1 MRFYLDYCD
10 ITKVF
15 GEENDLKMKS
25 FGLCFLLLLIVVSV
39 APVYC
44 VGEGE
49 LIIKYMVEDLET
61 GQVYIE
67 HDFETGEIIEYAPL
81 FDGSELNVTVTVN
94 VAITVSHVNL
104 RITTNLE
111 HSSIQDRYW
120 QLHSQGYQ
128 FEDYNPNQQ
137 YLEFKQVK
145 GTFTVSCYGKV
156 PKGIT
161 KNNIDGYVLHE
172 PKDFVLIKLNGPN
185 GELLDQIKNEVIDA
199 EIDEYRN
206 LLQKRDEKLETL
218 KSTGVALGYVELFES
233 VLDQAEVQAEL
244 GFVDEAISLLDLL
257 LVSQEP
263 VSSTAEILFL
273 PIMGGLAIGVVAIGF
288 LYMRARSRRSYVLSV
303 IEDQIKDLEGLT
315 LRVSKFDRTL
325 SSRLDSMKERLKK
338 LIWT

>member
-1 MRFYLDYCD
+1 LGNGD
-10 ITKVF
+10 
-15 GEENDLKMKS
+15 DLKMKS
-25 FGLCFLLLLIVVSV
+25 FGLCFLLFLIVVFV
-39 APVYC
+39 TPVYC

-49 LIIKYMVEDLET
+49 WIVKYRVEDLET
-61 GQVYIE
+61 GQVYME
-67 HDFETGEIIEYAPL
+67 QDFEIGKIIDYSSL

-94 VAITVSHVNL
+94 VPITVSHVNL
-104 RITTNLE
+104 RIATNLN
-111 HSSIQDRYW
+111 HSTIQDRYW

-145 GTFTVSCYGKV
+145 GTFTISCYGKV
-156 PKGIT
+156 PRGIT
-161 KNNIDGYVLHE
+161 QTRIGGYVLHK
-172 PKDFVLIKLNGPN
+172 PIDFVTIKLNAPS
-185 GELLDQIKNEVIDA
+185 GELLDQIENEVLDA

-206 LLQKRDEKLETL
+206 LLQKRDDKLETL
-218 KSTGVALGYVELFES
+218 KSTGVAPGYVELFES

-257 LVSQEP
+257 AVSQEP
-263 VSSTAEILFL
+263 VSSTAETLFL
-273 PIMGGLAIGVVAIGF
+273 PVMGGLGIAVVAIGF
-288 LYMRARSRRSYVLSV
+288 LYIRARSKRSYVLSV

-315 LRVSKFDRTL
+315 LRVSKIDRAL